1 MSSRNVEETVE
12 VQSEEEVG
20 EEEEDHGKQQQQQD
34 NDIIIGDENNCNEL
48 FSCLYCEFQT
58 EILEQLD
65 EHFFS
70 HDEALS
76 EESAIETEMG
86 IVPTEEEQ
94 DLSQDISEVNALSF
108 RFLEEQVKPVKSYIF
123 VCPYRECE
131 YETDKRKTMSR
142 HFLIHCVS
150 PEVFLY
156 ACSQCFYTTRRRN
169 DMPKH
174 LLTHCKKSEA
184 LLFGCPE
191 CLYTTKRKGDLR
203 AHLICHSKSLDD
215 LVTCH
220 VCGYT
225 CRRISDLRKHM
236 IVHKSEEDRERAA
249 FNCTKCGYSSKR
261 LNDLNKHVIL
271 HSDRNVKGVLKCLN
285 CPYMTTDNSIFAKHI
300 LNLCNYVENG
310 GAILDNADQQYVVL
324 DEDNFALFNSAYN
337 EAESDTVVLN
347 QKSSQTTTRIKSHL
361 KRTREEQESEPSEAG
376 KVLVLTRFSEGQ
388 ENVIV

>member
-1 MSSRNVEETVE
+1 MSARDVEETAE
-12 VQSEEEVG
+12 LQPEEEVG
-20 EEEEDHGKQQQQQD
+20 EEEEDHHKQQQEQD
-34 NDIIIGDENNCNEL
+34 NTENNCNEI
-48 FSCLYCEFQT
+48 FSCLYCEYET
-58 EILEQLD
+58 EILDELD

-70 HDEALS
+70 HDEALH
-76 EESAIETEMG
+76 EESLIEAERG
-86 IVPTEEEQ
+86 IVPTEEE
-94 DLSQDISEVNALSF
+94 DIPEVNELSL
-108 RFLEEQVKPVKSYIF
+108 RFHEEQAKLIKSYIF
-123 VCPYRECE
+123 VCPYEECE

-156 ACSQCFYTTRRRN
+156 SCSQCFYTTRRRN

-285 CPYMTTDNSIFAKHI
+285 CPYTTTDNSIFAKHI

-310 GAILDNADQQYVVL
+310 AAILDNADQQYVVL

-337 EAESDTVVLN
+337 EEGACLAESDTVFVN

-361 KRTREEQESEPSEAG
+361 KRTRDEQESEPSEAG
-376 KVLVLTRFSEGQ
+376 KVLVLTRFNEGQ